1 MNIKR
6 ILSISLLIFIA
17 FSIVFLVHKE
27 FSRKNNDN
35 ANTYAEMQTQNP
47 LPDQNSNSRN
57 KHTSAKE
64 HTSQAMRSKVIA
76 YYFHGTYR
84 CSTCQTIEQYSREA
98 IEQYFSKE
106 LDDKTLEFKPLNV
119 DDPENRHYIQDYELF
134 TKSLV
139 IVLYK
144 DDKQV
149 KWKNLENVWKYA
161 GDKEKFYQ
169 YVKGEVENFLKE
181 SE

>member
-1 MNIKR
+1 MNSKR
-6 ILSISLLIFIA
+6 ILSISLLMFIA

-27 FSRKNNDN
+27 FSRKNHDD
-35 ANTYAEMQTQNP
+35 ATTYAEMQTQNP
-47 LPDQNSNSRN
+47 LPKQNYDTRD
-57 KHTSAKE
+57 KQTSAKE
-64 HTSQAMRSKVIA
+64 STSQAMGSQVIA

-106 LDDKTLEFKPLNV
+106 LDNKTLEFKPLNV
-119 DDPENRHYIQDYELF
+119 EDQENRHYIQDYELF

-139 IVLYK
+139 ITLSK
-144 DDKQV
+144 DDKQI
-149 KWKNLENVWKYA
+149 KWKNLTDVWKYA

-169 YVKGEVENFLKE
+169 YVKEEVENFLKE
-181 SE
+181 LE

>member
-6 ILSISLLIFIA
+6 ILSVSLLLFIA

-27 FSRKNNDN
+27 FSRKNHDN

-47 LPDQNSNSRN
+47 LPDQNANSRN
-57 KHTSAKE
+57 KQTSAKE
-64 HTSQAMRSKVIA
+64 STSQATRSQVIA

-106 LDDKTLEFKPLNV
+106 LDNKTLEFKPLNV
-119 DDPENRHYIQDYELF
+119 DEPENKHYIQDYELF

-149 KWKNLENVWKYA
+149 KWKNLEDVWKYV
-161 GDKEKFYQ
+161 GDKEKFYT
-169 YVKGEVENFLKE
+169 YVKEEVENFLNELK
-181 SE
+181 

>member
-6 ILSISLLIFIA
+6 ILSISLLMFIA

-27 FSRKNNDN
+27 FSRKNHDN

-47 LPDQNSNSRN
+47 LPDQNSDTRN
-57 KHTSAKE
+57 KQTGPKE
-64 HTSQAMRSKVIA
+64 STSQAMRSQVIA

-106 LDDKTLEFKPLNV
+106 LDNKTLEFKPMNV
-119 DDPENRHYIQDYELF
+119 EEPENRHYTKDYELF

-139 IVLYK
+139 IALYK
-144 DDKQV
+144 DEKQV
-149 KWKNLENVWKYA
+149 KWKNLEDVWKYA
-161 GDKEKFYQ
+161 GDKEKFYT
-169 YVKGEVENFLKE
+169 YVKEEVENFLKE
-181 SE
+181 LK